1 MKNFNLKIVNDDTA
15 ECPLT
20 EWDNFFS
27 FLSCH
32 HRYYN
37 SDKTKNIYDNAG
49 NRFNQNDFNS
59 LDEIEAFLEKQ
70 KYVWVKVYMYSH
82 SGDTISTKPFGCH
95 WDSGV
100 FGYLYATREQIL
112 EAFGG
117 KKLTA
122 ELKRKAL
129 EGMESFVNETWDAYI
144 SGEVYGYEI
153 LDENDESVDSCY
165 GFYGEKYAKQEGEAV
180 LGALVAEETIKY
192 ARIQTNMA
200 YIRALEA

>member
-1 MKNFNLKIVNDDTA
+1 MQTYNLKIVNDNDA
-15 ECPLT
+15 ECPLRA
-20 EWDNFFS
+20 WDNYFS

-32 HRYYN
+32 RRYYTE
-37 SDKTKNIYDNAG
+37 SKFKTIYDNA
-49 NRFNQNDFNS
+49 NNSFSQDDFDS
-59 LDEIEAFLEKQ
+59 LDEIEAFLSKQ
-70 KYVWVKVYMYSH
+70 GYIWVKVYMYSH
-82 SGDTISTKPFGCH
+82 SGDTISTAPFGCH
-95 WDSGV
+95 FDSGV

-112 EAFGG
+112 DAFGG
-117 KKLTA
+117 KRLTA

-192 ARIQTNMA
+192 ARIQTNIA
-200 YIRALEA
+200 YISALEA